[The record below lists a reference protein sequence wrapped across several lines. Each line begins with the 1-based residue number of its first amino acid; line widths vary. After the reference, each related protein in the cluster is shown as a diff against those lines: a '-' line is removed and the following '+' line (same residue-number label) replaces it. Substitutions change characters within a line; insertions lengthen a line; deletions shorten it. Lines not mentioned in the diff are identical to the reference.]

1 MERPTGVTV
10 LAVLNFLGAGLY
22 ALLAVLF
29 FLISAGGAV
38 SGAMSEMGGA
48 AAAFLLGLGAAVGVV
63 LLILAAIGLYG
74 VMAYSVGQRTHEI
87 GIRMALGAT
96 PGNILGMVLRQG
108 VVLTLAGVALGLLG
122 AFALTRSFAN
132 LLVGVSATDPLTFA
146 TIAVLLLAVALVAAY
161 VPARRATRV
170 DPVVALRYE

>member
-29 FLISAGGAV
+29 FLISAGGAA
-38 SGAMSEMGGA
+38 SGAMSEMGG

-74 VMAYSVGQRTHEI
+74 VMVYSVGQRTHEI

>member
-29 FLISAGGAV
+29 FLISAGGAA

-122 AFALTRSFAN
+122 AFAN